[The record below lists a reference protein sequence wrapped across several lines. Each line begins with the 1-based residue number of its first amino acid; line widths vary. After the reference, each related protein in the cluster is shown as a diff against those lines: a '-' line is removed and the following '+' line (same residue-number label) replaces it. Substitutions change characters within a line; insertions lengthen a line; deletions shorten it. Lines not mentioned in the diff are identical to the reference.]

1 MYYHGLTAQKIRHP
15 MSQFAFVTTC
25 KGRLHHLQQTLP
37 LIVADAPDEVVV
49 VDYGCPQ
56 RSGDWV
62 EANFPQVT
70 VVRVTDDPGF
80 HLARARN
87 AGAAACTASWICFID
102 ADVRIRPGF
111 VAWMR
116 GNARE
121 RRFYRQAP
129 VDGKRDPEA
138 HGTAVCP
145 HRAFKA
151 IEGYDELFT
160 GWGGEDDDLYDRL
173 LSAGLSMHH
182 YPAAMVDPISHGDTE
197 RLAFHALKRKDLQH
211 IINMFYR
218 TAKMQV
224 MALRGIRTELPLPAR
239 RELQRMVE
247 SAVMQWGGDAGKPF
261 PSIRLSLKDADWL
274 PPPYRLLTKAELTL
288 TMDLAQEP

>member
-1 MYYHGLTAQKIRHP
+1 MP
-15 MSQFAFVTTC
+15 EFAFVTTC

-37 LIVADAPDEVVV
+37 LIVAEAPDEIVV
-49 VDYGCPQ
+49 VDYGCPHG
-56 RSGDWV
+56 SGDWV

-70 VVRVTDDPGF
+70 VVRVADDPGF

-87 AGAAACTASWICFID
+87 AGAAACASSWICFID
-102 ADVRIRPGF
+102 ADIRIRPGF
-111 VAWMR
+111 LAWMR
-116 GNARE
+116 GNVRE

-138 HGTAVCP
+138 YGTVVCP
-145 HRAFKA
+145 RRAFNA

-173 LSAGLSMHH
+173 LLAGLSMQH
-182 YPAAMVDPISHGDTE
+182 YPAEMVNPISHGDGE

-218 TAKMQV
+218 TAKLQV
-224 MALRGIRTELPLPAR
+224 MAFRGIRTELPLPAR

-261 PSIRLSLKDADWL
+261 PSVSLGLKNAEWL

-288 TMDLAQEP
+288 TMDLAQES